1 MDVPLRKFSHIANF
15 RKKNW
20 KKLHKYEENLQELK
34 ERLRELEN
42 ILEKKSDELAEI
54 RKEYSK
60 QLEQKIIQGLKDLN
74 FLG

>member
-1 MDVPLRKFSHIANF
+1 MRKFSHIANF

-60 QLEQKIIQGLKDLN
+60 QLSRRLFRD
-74 FLG
+74 